1 LLRSIADGL
10 ASSAPEEAERGR
22 RFLLPYV
29 KSVLRGWQMANQ
41 AGAAEGA
48 RGTLRLTGPLSPRE
62 RRILQLIGRGHSN
75 KRVARELSI
84 APETVKSHAKHIFV
98 KLGAQTRMEAVSRAT
113 TLGLI

>member
-1 LLRSIADGL
+1 
-10 ASSAPEEAERGR
+10 
-22 RFLLPYV
+22 
-29 KSVLRGWQMANQ
+29 MANQ
-41 AGAAEGA
+41 AGTSEGA